1 MITPVAIALEQQ
13 TWMEDRSLA
22 AMWLPASPPG
32 LCKQCALGEK
42 TCVQVRNHL
51 EMGAPPKKGKKA
63 NPPPQLPMCGES
75 KAPPSSLAPTGLGW
89 DQLAAN
95 QVNAVE
101 YTVQPGEQEELD
113 FRSFV

>member
-1 MITPVAIALEQQ
+1 
-13 TWMEDRSLA
+13 
-22 AMWLPASPPG
+22 
-32 LCKQCALGEK
+32 
-42 TCVQVRNHL
+42 
-51 EMGAPPKKGKKA
+51 MGAPPKKGKKA

>member
-1 MITPVAIALEQQ
+1 MSSQSHIAPQEVMP
-13 TWMEDRSLA
+13 WMWATS
-22 AMWLPASPPG
+22 
-32 LCKQCALGEK
+32 
-42 TCVQVRNHL
+42 
-51 EMGAPPKKGKKA
+51 KGDM
-63 NPPPQLPMCGES
+63 PRTRGV
-75 KAPPSSLAPTGLGW
+75 APTLGW